1 MTASSS
7 LLSPLSLG
15 LIGPRGFG
23 AFCTG
28 AYHEAGAAR
37 VVAFAGR
44 DPSALA
50 AAAKQHGVPRTYT
63 DWREML
69 HDPGIE
75 AIHIV
80 TPPDKHAEM
89 AIAALSAGKH
99 VFVEKPLATTK
110 SDAQAILAAASASG
124 KVAGVNFVM
133 RYDPLYQTVLTIA
146 RSGWL
151 GPLTHVGFEN
161 YASDEGL
168 EDGHWFW
175 GPVASGGIFI
185 EHGVHFFDIIGA
197 IAGAPARDVLGRT
210 WKRGDG
216 TEKED
221 RVQALVTYENDVE
234 ASFYH
239 AFNRPGALE
248 KQTAHFAF
256 ERGHV
261 TLHGWI
267 PTSLDL
273 TAIVDDAGFA
283 GLGTVLALKTIQSG
297 DFPVPG
303 RIVRGNGN
311 NYEVTCRVQAH
322 QSLGGP
328 TPVYLKAVQDAMAD
342 FAAAVRDSSHR
353 PLVTAE
359 DGAASVRLAAA
370 ARESANTGLK
380 VLLKEKNHV

>member
-1 MTASSS
+1 MTASSIDFP
-7 LLSPLSLG
+7 LLSLG

-23 AFCTG
+23 SFCTG
-28 AYHEAGAAR
+28 AYHEASVAY

-44 DPSALA
+44 DKAVLA
-50 AAAKQHGVPRTYT
+50 AAAQQYNVPNTYT

-69 HDPGIE
+69 ADPAVE
-75 AIHIV
+75 AVHIV

-89 AIAALSAGKH
+89 AIAALRAGKH
-99 VFVEKPLATTK
+99 VFVEKPLATTAA
-110 SDAQAILAAASASG
+110 DAQAILTAARASG
-124 KVAGVNFVM
+124 KVAGINFVM
-133 RYDPLYQTVLTIA
+133 RYDPLYRSVLAIA
-146 RSGWL
+146 RAGWL

-168 EDGHWFW
+168 GNDHWFW
-175 GPVASGGIFI
+175 DLDASGGIFI

-197 IAGAPARDVLGRT
+197 IAGAPARDVLGQT
-210 WKRGDG
+210 WTRPDG
-216 TEKED
+216 TQKED
-221 RVQALVTYENDVE
+221 RVQALVTYENGIE

-256 ERGHV
+256 ERGHIM
-261 TLHGWI
+261 LNGWI

-283 GLGTVLALKTIQSG
+283 GLQSMLPLEVVNDG
-297 DFPVPG
+297 DFPAPG
-303 RIVRGNGN
+303 RVVRGNGKP
-311 NYEVTCRVQAH
+311 YEVTRRIRAH

-342 FAAAVRDSSHR
+342 FALTVCNPSHQ
-353 PLVTAE
+353 PLVTAQ

-370 ARESANTGLK
+370 ARESAILGRVVKL
-380 VLLKEKNHV
+380 

>member
-1 MTASSS
+1 MTASFS
-7 LLSPLSLG
+7 LFPISHPPLALG

-28 AYHEAGAAR
+28 AYHDAGVAR

-44 DPSALA
+44 DPLVLTDMAR
-50 AAAKQHGVPRTYT
+50 QYGVPSTYT

-69 HDPGIE
+69 RDPAVE
-75 AIHIV
+75 AVHIV

-89 AIAALSAGKH
+89 ARAALQAGKH
-99 VFVEKPLATTK
+99 VFVEKPLAT
-110 SDAQAILAAASASG
+110 SAADAQAILAAG
-124 KVAGVNFVM
+124 KDAGKAVGVNFVM
-133 RYDPLYQTVLTIA
+133 RYDPLYQTVLAIA
-146 RSGWL
+146 RNGWL

-168 EDGHWFW
+168 GDDHWFW
-175 GPVASGGIFI
+175 DPVASGGIFV
-185 EHGVHFFDIIGA
+185 EHGVHFFDMIGA
-197 IAGAPARDVLGRT
+197 IVGAPARNVLGRT
-210 WKRGDG
+210 WIRADG
-216 TEKED
+216 TGKED
-221 RVQALVTYENDVE
+221 RVQALVTYENGVE

-261 TLHGWI
+261 ALNGWI
-267 PTSLDL
+267 PTSLTL
-273 TAIVDDAGFA
+273 NAIVDDAGLA
-283 GLGTVLALKTIQSG
+283 GLQTVLPIEVADDG
-297 DFPVPG
+297 DFPAPG
-303 RIVRGNGN
+303 RTVRGNGKN
-311 NYEVTCRVQAH
+311 FFVSCRVHAH

-342 FAAAVRDSSHR
+342 FAASVRDPAHR
-353 PLVTAE
+353 LLVTGE

-370 ARESANTGLK
+370 ARESAQVGK
-380 VLLKEKNHV
+380 VVEL